1 MDALDLLQMHANM
14 IQELQILAFAGA
26 YNNET
31 CIRDYGDLT
40 SDRKPRTM
48 TVEDDDESDND

>member
-1 MDALDLLQMHANM
+1 MDALSLLQLHANL
-14 IQELQILAFAGA
+14 EHDLQVRAFASA

-40 SDRKPRTM
+40 SDRKPRTL
-48 TVEDDDESDND
+48 TVEDDDEFDN